1 MLPIHWN
8 IRLNNRNQVSL
19 ITNCIL
25 CSFHIKKAF
34 GLQYF
39 VFVCMNMYVW
49 ICMYEY
55 VCICVYEYVCMYM
68 YACNIYIY
76 MHVWSGILGRVFKT
90 IIPVFRFGP
99 NEAVKKAFF
108 LVQAACLLHRGPEF
122 KFYAVVCV
130 VVNLLNWRY
139 KLLYSFH

>member
-1 MLPIHWN
+1 M
-8 IRLNNRNQVSL
+8 
-19 ITNCIL
+19 
-25 CSFHIKKAF
+25 
-34 GLQYF
+34 YEY
-39 VFVCMNMYVW
+39 VCMNM
-49 ICMYEY
+49 Y

-139 KLLYSFH
+139 KLLYSFHLKFLLLHWL